1 MNTLKN
7 KRIVFLLL
15 LLCLLVTA
23 FSFERQRVVREKRQ
37 RETYSTRREIHSLN
51 GGRPFHLQGLR
62 YVPGQVLVKF
72 KPTLRD
78 QFIGP
83 TIAAYASKK
92 IRRIPRLD
100 VYQIQIPGYI
110 TVEQMVYAL
119 NQNPDV
125 EYAEPNYLVH
135 IVVTPN
141 DPFFKYQYALRNTG
155 QEIGVSGAPR
165 GTSGADIK
173 ATAAWAET
181 EGNAEAI
188 IAVIDS
194 GVDFSHPDLK
204 NKIISGGRDFVN
216 DDFDATDDLGHGT
229 FVAGI
234 AAADTNNNEGGAGV
248 AWNCKILPIKVIAKD
263 GYGEYSWLSEAI
275 IWAADN
281 GAAVINLSLEII
293 GPVDFPLDALRDALK
308 IAHDSGVVIAAA
320 AGNEGGAVGY
330 PAAYD
335 EYCLAVAATDYD
347 DSRLSWSNFGS
358 EVDVAAPGERV
369 FGPVPTWYWPEQG
382 DNETIPYA
390 FASGTSAAAPH
401 VAGLAALL
409 KSLKPWLT
417 VDQVMDIIRFTA
429 DDVNSTQYKGKDEF
443 IGYGRINMEKAL
455 VPIRIAK

>member
-1 MNTLKN
+1 MKILKT
-7 KRIVFLLL
+7 KRIIFLLL
-15 LLCLLVTA
+15 LLSLFVTA
-23 FSFERQRVVREKRQ
+23 FSFQRQRVVREKRQ
-37 RETYSTRREIHSLN
+37 RETYSPCAEIRSLN
-51 GGRPFHLQGLR
+51 AGQPFRLQGFR

-78 QFIGP
+78 QLIEP

-100 VYQIQIPGYI
+100 VYQIQIPRYI

-125 EYAEPNYLVH
+125 EYAEPNFLAH
-135 IVVTPN
+135 IAVTPN
-141 DPFFKYQYALRNTG
+141 DPFFKYQYALQNSG
-155 QEIGVSGAPR
+155 QEIGVTGAPR

-181 EGNAEAI
+181 EGNAENL

-194 GVDFSHPDLK
+194 GVDLSHPDLK
-204 NKIISGGRDFVN
+204 NKVVSGGRDFVN

-234 AAADTNNNEGGAGV
+234 SAAETNNNEGGAGV
-248 AWNCKILPIKVIAKD
+248 AWNCKILPVKVIDKE
-263 GYGEYSWLSEAI
+263 GYGDYSWLVEAI

-281 GAAVINLSLEII
+281 GAAVINLSLGGDE
-293 GPVDFPLDALRDALK
+293 PANSLRDALK
-308 IAHDSGVVIAAA
+308 YAHDKGVVIAAS
-320 AGNEGGAVGY
+320 AGNDGGAVLY

-347 DSRLSWSNFGS
+347 DSRMSWSNFGS
-358 EVDVAAPGERV
+358 EVDIAAPGERV
-369 FGPVPTWYWPEQG
+369 FGPVPTWFWPEQG

-417 VDQVMDIIRFTA
+417 VDQIMDIIRFTA

-443 IGYGRINMEKAL
+443 IGYGRIDMEKAL
-455 VPIRIAK
+455 VPIKIVK